1 MAETAL
7 ITDKFRVYNA
17 KQFLESFDEA
27 SSTNHFFFVGRSAN
41 WQSVIE
47 FYDYNDVSNTDDVN
61 VGDSISIQTLA
72 GYPATTHATVT
83 AVLNGAILVS
93 GLDPAALTTLKFGLT
108 FTWSGG
114 TGGSAKILKIRPA
127 SEDEPLRPVDNL
139 DEKFSYFR
147 EIIAAK
153 RIYNTTLG
161 EATGTSPD
169 SSFVSPVVNRLDYGK
184 NTDAS
189 FSDRIEPY
197 DMWRSNYANT
207 SNYKRLSQ
215 ESGTWSG
222 TASVSNLEMIVR
234 TPDYNVWMCIDNK
247 RQANG
252 DGATPD
258 LFSGPTRN
266 TLSGGG
272 GTNPEGTGYCTA
284 NGIYTTT
291 NGYKW
296 KWLYSLSIE
305 QVLRFQSQKFIPV
318 APFTGVSVV
327 GPEVVSILSGGTGYL
342 SGGSG
347 ELFAPINGDG
357 QVNDTNMKIAKL
369 TITNG
374 VITAARVL
382 LSSETTGKTNTE
394 YTFAKISLEP
404 GAAVGVPDGQKFG
417 LYTTA
422 ALTTAATTQVPTN
435 VVNRGSVEVI
445 IPPQGG
451 YGSTGA
457 VGSDGYGKFLE
468 QLNAKRVMC
477 NVRLTFAEGAGDFP
491 VTNDFRRIGLIRD
504 PNAFNGTNTGVAITN
519 ASSPNYDTV
528 RQTYALAYAAAA
540 NYGSNFVVGE
550 TITQNLTLTGGIT
563 VQAKA
568 IVVEWIP
575 NNDTNSAL
583 GGILRYYQDP
593 VLHSTNGKLYNFYS
607 ATVAPVTAVN
617 PIIGSVTGQHGT
629 IAPSFAT
636 GNTAYGVGNLG
647 TLAIDSVQQKASDL
661 YPELAPYTGEII
673 YVENRR
679 LITRAIDQ
687 IEDIKLVIE
696 F

>member
-47 FYDYNDVSNTDDVN
+47 FYDYNDVSNTDDVQ

-83 AVLNGAILVS
+83 SVLNGAILVS

-234 TPDYNVWMCIDNK
+234 TPDYNVWMCIDNN

-296 KWLYSLSIE
+296 KWLYSLSI
-305 QVLRFQSQKFIPV
+305 
-318 APFTGVSVV
+318 
-327 GPEVVSILSGGTGYL
+327 
-342 SGGSG
+342 
-347 ELFAPINGDG
+347 
-357 QVNDTNMKIAKL
+357 
-369 TITNG
+369 
-374 VITAARVL
+374 
-382 LSSETTGKTNTE
+382 
-394 YTFAKISLEP
+394 
-404 GAAVGVPDGQKFG
+404 
-417 LYTTA
+417 
-422 ALTTAATTQVPTN
+422 
-435 VVNRGSVEVI
+435 
-445 IPPQGG
+445 
-451 YGSTGA
+451 
-457 VGSDGYGKFLE
+457 
-468 QLNAKRVMC
+468 
-477 NVRLTFAEGAGDFP
+477 
-491 VTNDFRRIGLIRD
+491 
-504 PNAFNGTNTGVAITN
+504 
-519 ASSPNYDTV
+519 
-528 RQTYALAYAAAA
+528 
-540 NYGSNFVVGE
+540 
-550 TITQNLTLTGGIT
+550 
-563 VQAKA
+563 
-568 IVVEWIP
+568 
-575 NNDTNSAL
+575 
-583 GGILRYYQDP
+583 
-593 VLHSTNGKLYNFYS
+593 
-607 ATVAPVTAVN
+607 
-617 PIIGSVTGQHGT
+617 
-629 IAPSFAT
+629 
-636 GNTAYGVGNLG
+636 
-647 TLAIDSVQQKASDL
+647 
-661 YPELAPYTGEII
+661 
-673 YVENRR
+673 
-679 LITRAIDQ
+679 
-687 IEDIKLVIE
+687 
-696 F
+696 